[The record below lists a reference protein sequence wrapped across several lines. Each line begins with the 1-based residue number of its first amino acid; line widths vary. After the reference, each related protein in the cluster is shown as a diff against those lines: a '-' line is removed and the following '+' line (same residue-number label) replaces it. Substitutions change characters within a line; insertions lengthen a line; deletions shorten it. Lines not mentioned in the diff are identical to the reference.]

1 MQKSK
6 WIKSS
11 AAVLLLAFG
20 FSGIPG
26 NTFAAEGDFD
36 LTVMHTN
43 DTHSHVETIPQ
54 RATIVEQIRSVHPN
68 HLLLDAGDVF
78 SGTLYFNEYQGAVS
92 LELMNKLG
100 YDAITFGNHEFD
112 LGSRP
117 EGHQKLSE
125 FVTGA
130 QFPFVSANVDFSG
143 DTLFDGLQ
151 HDVYTSSF
159 SGGGIYKGIIK
170 EIDGEQVGIFGLT
183 TEETPDISSVG
194 SVAFSNYI
202 SAAQEAVDAFR
213 NQGVDKIIALTH
225 IGYNDSPVYDNDLLL
240 AKNVQGIDVI
250 VGGHTHVELSEPT
263 VYQDGRNE
271 PTVIVQAFEY
281 GKFLG
286 QLDVTFDDSGAITSY
301 SGQLHDTSS
310 AEADADYEAALKPY
324 KERVEQIKQESTGV
338 TAFTTLDGE
347 RAKVRTQE
355 TNLGNLITDGMLAK
369 AKTIDSATSI
379 ALTNGGG
386 IRASINEGDITVGE
400 VINVMPFGN
409 SLAIMEL
416 SGSEILSALEHS
428 VSAYP
433 TASGAFLHVAG
444 MKFKFD
450 PEQPAGERVFDAGV
464 VGEDGNTTKI
474 DPAAMYKVATNI
486 FTAKGGDGYDMF
498 AQAYEE
504 GRVSEPGFADWEMF
518 IDYIQSLGTVD
529 PQIEGRITAD
539 PGGLEPIG
547 WTVQKNG
554 KMSYLD
560 HKGNK
565 VTGWLEAEGETYYF
579 HKNGDLRTGW
589 TKVDGDWYYFDA
601 KTGAMKTGWLNDPKN
616 SKTYYLH
623 EDGKRQSGGTLE
635 IDGAVY
641 TFKNNGE
648 LTN

>member
-1 MQKSK
+1 MKSK

-11 AAVLLLAFG
+11 AAAVLLALG
-20 FSGIPG
+20 FSSVPG

-43 DTHSHVETIPQ
+43 DTHSHVDTIPK
-54 RATIVEQIRSVHPN
+54 RATIVEQIRSEHPN
-68 HLLLDAGDVF
+68 NLLLDAGDVF
-78 SGTLYFNEYQGAVS
+78 TGTLYFNEFKGEAS
-92 LELMNKLG
+92 LKLMNMLG
-100 YDAITFGNHEFD
+100 YDAMTFGNHEFD
-112 LGSRP
+112 LGSSP

-125 FVTGA
+125 FVSGA
-130 QFPFVSANVDFSG
+130 QFPFVSANTDFSG
-143 DTLFDGLQ
+143 DGLFDGLQ
-151 HDVYTSSF
+151 HDVYTSDF

-194 SVAFSNYI
+194 SVTFSNYI

-225 IGYNDSPVYDNDLLL
+225 IGFNDSPVYDNDQLL
-240 AKNVQGIDVI
+240 AKNVEGIDVI
-250 VGGHTHVELSEPT
+250 VGGHTHVELSEPA

-271 PTVIVQAFEY
+271 PTVIVQASEY

-286 QLDVTFDDSGAITSY
+286 QLDVTFDDRGAITSY
-301 SGQLHDTSS
+301 SGQLHDTSA
-310 AEADADYEAALKPY
+310 AEADEEYAAILQPY
-324 KERVEQIKQESTGV
+324 TDRVKEIEQESTGV
-338 TAFTTLDGE
+338 TALTTLDGE
-347 RAKVRTQE
+347 RPDVRTRE

-369 AKTIDSATSI
+369 AKTIDSATTI

-386 IRASINEGDITVGE
+386 IRASIDEGDITVGE
-400 VINVMPFGN
+400 VMKVMPFGN

-416 SGSEILSALEHS
+416 SGAEILSALEHS

-433 TASGAFLHVAG
+433 TASGGFLHVAG

-450 PEQPAGERVFDAGV
+450 PEQPSGERVFDASV
-464 VGEDGNTTKI
+464 VGEDGKTTEI

-498 AQAYEE
+498 GQAYAE

-529 PQIEGRITAD
+529 PQVEGRITVD

-554 KMSYLD
+554 KLSYLD
-560 HKGNK
+560 YKGNE
-565 VTGWLEAEGETYYF
+565 VTGWLEADGETFYF

-589 TKVDGDWYYFDA
+589 TKVDGDWYFFDA
-601 KTGAMKTGWLNDPKN
+601 KTGAMKTGWLEDPKN
-616 SKTYYLH
+616 GKTYYLH
-623 EDGKRQSGGTLE
+623 EDGKRQSGGQLE
-635 IDGAVY
+635 IGGTVY
-641 TFKNNGE
+641 HFKNNGE
-648 LTN
+648 LKN